1 MWLGVNIMGD
11 TLQEDRV
18 YLQGVVLL
26 LWVIVDKG
34 YRG

>member
-1 MWLGVNIMGD
+1 MWLGVNIMG
-11 TLQEDRV
+11 EDRV

-26 LWVIVDKG
+26 LWVVVDKG